1 VYPIIYDFGVVDLF
15 GFQFRLAIYSFGLM
29 LVIAFYA
36 CYFLLEKD
44 LKELGHDE
52 KLASD
57 IIFWSALGGII
68 GSKIYH
74 VIENLDQILAS
85 SNPLSMIFSG
95 SGLVF
100 LGGLIGAVVAVTIV
114 LNKYEVSWLKFADQL
129 APLILLGYAIGRLGC
144 FLVGDDYGIPSNL
157 PWAMSFPEGLP
168 PTTTSVFEY
177 QFPWVD
183 ISGLPAGVIKVHPT
197 QMYETLICSIL
208 FYLLWS
214 KRNNILVPGSLFFQ
228 YLILAGSERFVIE
241 FLRTNEKY
249 VFDIFSG
256 AQILSILMIII
267 GSYFLLNPISD
278 GNTDT
283 T

>member
-1 VYPIIYDFGVVDLF
+1 MYPIIYDFGVVDLF

>member
-1 VYPIIYDFGVVDLF
+1 
-15 GFQFRLAIYSFGLM
+15 M

-144 FLVGDDYGIPSNL
+144 FLVGDDYGIPSSL

-168 PTTTSVFEY
+168 ATTTSVFEY

-183 ISGLPAGVIKVHPT
+183 ISGLPAGVMTVHPT

-228 YLILAGSERFVIE
+228 YLILAGSERFIIE

-278 GNTDT
+278 DNTDT
-283 T
+283 P

>member
-1 VYPIIYDFGVVDLF
+1 MYPIIYDFGVVDLF

-228 YLILAGSERFVIE
+228 YLILAGSERFIIE

-267 GSYFLLNPISD
+267 GSYFLLNPIS
-278 GNTDT
+278 GGKTNTE
-283 T
+283 